1 MTGAKG
7 CWRRCSAPSTM
18 SSSSPTR
25 RSLQWR
31 QLQAHR
37 MIDCIHV
44 MLEIWLKIVTSQLRR
59 MKPARV
65 MCGPQL
71 LLMDQS
77 SLWSSS
83 RMMPMWTR
91 KFTSKCWQKKCCL
104 GSLKVFINYYIFA
117 QEGASSHT
125 PNLTQQWCK
134 DNFSGFWDKKMCPHS
149 CPSIISIDFAIWSIL
164 ESDVSAKSYSSVD
177 VLKSSLLGWRSNT
190 AFVPLSY

>member
-44 MLEIWLKIVTSQLRR
+44 MLEIWLQIVTSQLRR

-134 DNFSGFWDKKMCPHS
+134 DNFQR
-149 CPSIISIDFAIWSIL
+149 
-164 ESDVSAKSYSSVD
+164 
-177 VLKSSLLGWRSNT
+177 VLGQKNVSSLMSKHHLNRLCYLVHLREWCLGKILLKCGCTEKFPSWMKK
-190 AFVPLSY
+190 